1 MHMSTSRASQTFRP
15 YSSVP
20 AKCCIFLNKLKL
32 PAPHLTIPTCFYYIP
47 IFPLYGS
54 QITYPTAVFLP
65 LQKFRGPARIPR
77 QVNGLYEDTKVAA
90 HGAQIFRPGRPV
102 SAAVLMWDEGLEE
115 RMGGRSEVR

>member
-1 MHMSTSRASQTFRP
+1 MLHILEQTQTPSTSP
-15 YSSVP
+15 HHP
-20 AKCCIFLNKLKL
+20 NMFLLHPNL
-32 PAPHLTIPTCFYYIP
+32 PLVRVTNHL
-47 IFPLYGS
+47 
-54 QITYPTAVFLP
+54 PTAVFLP